1 MQPEDEAVG
10 EVEHGLGVVG
20 GQLGVAAV
28 AVGAAA
34 ATDVRGSTEGSN
46 PNCSLPWMR

>member
-34 ATDVRGSTEGSN
+34 PTEPEREGIHRGE
-46 PNCSLPWMR
+46 